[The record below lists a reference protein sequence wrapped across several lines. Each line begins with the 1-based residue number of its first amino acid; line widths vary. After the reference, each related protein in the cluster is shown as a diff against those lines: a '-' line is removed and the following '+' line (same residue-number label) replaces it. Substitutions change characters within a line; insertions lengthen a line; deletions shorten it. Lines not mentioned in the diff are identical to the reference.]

1 MNRRTLVLVISA
13 LLLAA
18 FAAAA
23 FFYQGAT
30 PPPQKQAAPT
40 PQGSSALVRFHSPVF
55 GPAQAPVTIVE
66 FFDPSC
72 EACRAFY
79 PIVKKI
85 LAENPSDVRLVVR
98 YVLFHQGSEEVAR
111 MLEASRKQ
119 ELFPQVLEA
128 VLAAQPGWHDD
139 PKAAKAWEAAASVG
153 LDVDKARADM
163 HSPEVDAVLKTD
175 MQDVQ
180 TVGVR
185 GTPTFFVNGRPL
197 DEFGPEP
204 LRALVSSEL
213 AKTRN

>member
-30 PPPQKQAAPT
+30 PTPQKQAAPT
-40 PQGSSALVRFHSPVF
+40 AQGASALVRFHSPVF
-55 GPAQAPVTIVE
+55 GPAKAPVTIVE

-79 PIVKKI
+79 PPVKKI
-85 LAENPSDVRLVVR
+85 LEENPSDVRLVLR
-98 YVLFHQGSEEVAR
+98 YVLFHQASEEVAR
-111 MLEASRKQ
+111 LLEASRKQ

-128 VLAAQPGWHDD
+128 VLANQPAWHDD

-163 HSPEVDAVLKTD
+163 NSPEVDAVLKTD

-185 GTPTFFVNGRPL
+185 GTPTFFVNGQPL

-204 LRALVSSEL
+204 LRELVSREL
-213 AKTRN
+213 AKARK